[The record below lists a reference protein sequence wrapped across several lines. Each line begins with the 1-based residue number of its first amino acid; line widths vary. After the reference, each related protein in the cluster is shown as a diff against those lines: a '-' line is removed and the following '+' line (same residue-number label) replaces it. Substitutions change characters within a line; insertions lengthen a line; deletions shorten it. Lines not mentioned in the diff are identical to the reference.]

1 MPLARVDR
9 IVVDPHRRAEA
20 GAAIGAAREHHVSPA
35 ARASAGYHVDVVV
48 RRAAGAVDCQ
58 KDLAGKSPWIHR
70 TAVNQA
76 ATHVDGR
83 YLIKRGRDI
92 RVLRV
97 GRANTPKAAAAVP
110 ATDVEVPVAGY
121 IECSPLRVV
130 GNKNWCLPGRS
141 TISGAAES
149 TEIASVVV
157 GPKLVLEAVAHAGG
171 CSVEGKPLL
180 IAAVR
185 GAVG

>member
-1 MPLARVDR
+1 MPLARVDG

-92 RVLRV
+92 RVLRI
-97 GRANTPKAAAAVP
+97 GGTNTPEGAAAVST
-110 ATDVEVPVAGY
+110 ADVQVA
-121 IECSPLRVV
+121 I
-130 GNKNWCLPGRS
+130 
-141 TISGAAES
+141 
-149 TEIASVVV
+149 
-157 GPKLVLEAVAHAGG
+157 G
-171 CSVEGKPLL
+171 CHVE
-180 IAAVR
+180 
-185 GAVG
+185 